1 MADRSN
7 FWKMVD
13 RTKPSKLHVF
23 AKSELRDCEDYFLEI
38 QSDSTVPPH
47 EIITASERLTL
58 LRSEID
64 LRHNDARHEQTQRL
78 ARWAIGVGI
87 LGMSSVV
94 VAIMFGIANRPTHQH
109 VPAAATEATQ
119 TAAVIPPTPAALPT
133 TTPTPAAL
141 LTTTLV
147 PAASPTMSVVRART
161 PTTQQKKT
169 RRTRR
174 KRPTPTPPPSFW
186 DRLFKPKSAPP
197 GRPPGVS

>member
-1 MADRSN
+1 MADPSD

-13 RTKPSKLHVF
+13 RTKPSKLRVF
-23 AKSELRDCEDYFLEI
+23 AVSELRDCEDYFLEI
-38 QSDSTVPPH
+38 QSDSTLPPN

-87 LGMSSVV
+87 VGMSSAV
-94 VAIMFGIANRPTHQH
+94 VAIVFAIANRPTPQH
-109 VPAAATEATQ
+109 VPAAATQATQ
-119 TAAVIPPTPAALPT
+119 TAAVSPPTPAALPT
-133 TTPTPAAL
+133 STPATL

-147 PAASPTMSVVRART
+147 PAASPTMSVVSTRT
-161 PTTQQKKT
+161 RTTPQKKT

-174 KRPTPTPPPSFW
+174 KRPTPTPPSFW
-186 DRLFKPKSAPP
+186 DRLFKPKSTPP
-197 GRPPGVS
+197 GR

>member
-1 MADRSN
+1 MSDRSD

-13 RTKPSKLHVF
+13 RTKPSKLRVF
-23 AKSELRDCEDYFLEI
+23 AVSELRDCEDYFLEI
-38 QSDSTVPPH
+38 QSDSTLPPN

-87 LGMSSVV
+87 VGMSSAV
-94 VAIMFGIANRPTHQH
+94 VAIVFAIANRPTPQH

-119 TAAVIPPTPAALPT
+119 TAAVSPPTPAALPT
-133 TTPTPAAL
+133 PTPATL

-147 PAASPTMSVVRART
+147 PAASPTMSVVSTRT
-161 PTTQQKKT
+161 PTMPQKKT
-169 RRTRR
+169 RRT
-174 KRPTPTPPPSFW
+174 
-186 DRLFKPKSAPP
+186 
-197 GRPPGVS
+197 

>member
-1 MADRSN
+1 MADRSD

-13 RTKPSKLHVF
+13 RTRPKKLRVF
-23 AKSELRDCEDYFLEI
+23 AESELRVCEDYFLEI
-38 QSDSTVPPH
+38 QSDSTLPPH

-64 LRHNDARHEQTQRL
+64 LRHNDARHAQTQRL

-94 VAIMFGIANRPTHQH
+94 VAIMFGIANRPTPQH

-141 LTTTLV
+141 LTTTPV
-147 PAASPTMSVVRART
+147 PAASPTMSVMRART
-161 PTTQQKKT
+161 PTLKQKKT
-169 RRTRR
+169 RRSRR
-174 KRPTPTPPPSFW
+174 KSPTTPPPSFW

-197 GRPPGVS
+197 GSPPGIS